1 MSVGVILWFV
11 TCTATFPFVTSNGY
25 IAPSMKL
32 FSAVLPNTAII
43 WGYRLIVAYE
53 SKREYFSY
61 YVLTSYIQ
69 SYLQI
74 IKLSTKVYPKVPG
87 QCS

>member
-1 MSVGVILWFV
+1 MSVGVILWFL
-11 TCTATFPFVTSNGY
+11 TCTATFPYVTSNGY

-53 SKREYFSY
+53 SKSKLVFCM
-61 YVLTSYIQ
+61 LWHALISYIQ
-69 SYLQI
+69 SYL
-74 IKLSTKVYPKVPG
+74 
-87 QCS
+87 

>member
-11 TCTATFPFVTSNGY
+11 TCIATFPYVKSNGY

-53 SKREYFSY
+53 SKSKCFAY
-61 YVLTSYIQ
+61 YVLTSYTQ

-74 IKLSTKVYPKVPG
+74 IHLSIT
-87 QCS
+87 

>member
-11 TCTATFPFVTSNGY
+11 TCIATFPYVTSNGY
-25 IAPSMKL
+25 ISPSMKL

-53 SKREYFSY
+53 SKSKYFSY
-61 YVLTSYIQ
+61 YVLACYNW

-74 IKLSTKVYPKVPG
+74 VNLSII
-87 QCS
+87 